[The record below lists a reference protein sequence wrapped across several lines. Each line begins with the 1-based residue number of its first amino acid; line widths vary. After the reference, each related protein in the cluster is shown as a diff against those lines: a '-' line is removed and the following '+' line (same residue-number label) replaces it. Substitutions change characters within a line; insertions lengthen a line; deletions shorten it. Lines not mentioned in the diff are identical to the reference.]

1 MWDLAWVTD
10 PAAWAGLGTLVLLEV
25 VLGVDNLVFISILV
39 GKLPQEKKRQ
49 AFLTGLGLAL
59 LMRLVLLAFMARLVM
74 LTNPLFT
81 LGGHGY
87 SARDLI
93 LMAGGVF
100 LLLKGTMEL
109 HDRLEGHAGRFE
121 TRGPQVG
128 YWQVIFQVIV
138 LDAVFSLD
146 SIITSVGMVDHVF
159 IMMLAVVAAMVIM
172 VLAAAPLLEFVERHP
187 TVIVLCLGFLLM
199 IGLSLLAD
207 GLGYHIP
214 KGYMN
219 GSITS
224 ALTTLHLSVNNHP
237 GVLSHVCGLFAGR
250 AYNLEGVLVTPE
262 ASGDTCRMR
271 APTGGATC
279 LSRCWPG

>member
-39 GKLPQEKKRQ
+39 NKLPQEKKRH
-49 AFLTGLGLAL
+49 AFMTGLGLAL
-59 LMRLVLLAFMARLVM
+59 LMRMVLLAFMARLVA
-74 LTNPLFT
+74 LTDPLFT

-109 HDRLEGHAGRFE
+109 HDRLEGHAGRFD
-121 TRGPQVG
+121 TGGPQAG
-128 YWQVIFQVIV
+128 YWQVIFQIII

-159 IMMLAVVAAMVIM
+159 IMMLAV
-172 VLAAAPLLEFVERHP
+172 LAAISV
-187 TVIVLCLGFLLM
+187 V
-199 IGLSLLAD
+199 LLAW
-207 GLGYHIP
+207 
-214 KGYMN
+214 
-219 GSITS
+219 
-224 ALTTLHLSVNNHP
+224 
-237 GVLSHVCGLFAGR
+237 VLWRLLR
-250 AYNLEGVLVTPE
+250 II
-262 ASGDTCRMR
+262 
-271 APTGGATC
+271 
-279 LSRCWPG
+279 SRRRLNPDNE